1 MKKLFSLM
9 LLLATMMVS
18 FSACSEDEANELEQE
33 QAQNEIIGSW
43 SEVTVSEGGDYVSMT
58 LEIIWTFNQ
67 NNTASQRVIARL
79 NDYVFEDITNT
90 YSYIYDGL
98 SSITFT
104 DANNR
109 VWTYTIEV
117 DGNKMRLG
125 NEEDGYFNL
134 TKQ

>member
-1 MKKLFSLM
+1 MRKLFGFM
-9 LLLATMMVS
+9 LLLATMAVS
-18 FSACSEDEANELEQE
+18 FSACSDDEANELEQE
-33 QAQNEIIGSW
+33 QAKNEIIGSW

-90 YSYIYDGL
+90 YSYTYDGL

-117 DGNKMRLG
+117 NGDKMRLG

>member
-1 MKKLFSLM
+1 M